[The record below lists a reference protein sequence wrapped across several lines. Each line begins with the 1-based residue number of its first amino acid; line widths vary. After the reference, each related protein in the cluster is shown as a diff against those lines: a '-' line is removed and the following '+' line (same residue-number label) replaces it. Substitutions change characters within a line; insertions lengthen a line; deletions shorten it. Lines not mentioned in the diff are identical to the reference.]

1 MKTSFAFVFKEY
13 SKGTESIGHI
23 HPKRIS
29 ISKITDNA
37 GVKIDPE
44 S

>member
-1 MKTSFAFVFKEY
+1 MSLTYVFEDY
-13 SKGTESIGHI
+13 SNSTESIDHI

-37 GVKIDPE
+37 GVKLIHA
-44 S
+44 